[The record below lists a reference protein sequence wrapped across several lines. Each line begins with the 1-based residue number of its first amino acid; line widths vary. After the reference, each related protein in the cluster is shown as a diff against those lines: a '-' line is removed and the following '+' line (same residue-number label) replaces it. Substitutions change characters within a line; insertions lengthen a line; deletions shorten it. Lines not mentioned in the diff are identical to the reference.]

1 MLYYYYNMTIA
12 KDHVNEANCLLTIS
26 SFSPQTG
33 YMAKK
38 LRRKAHPTK
47 TVKRSSASS
56 AKTREGESQL
66 LIIRGWFFIVA
77 FALMLGI
84 GAMVGTL
91 MNQMLNESTPTV
103 AGVTT
108 AR

>member
-1 MLYYYYNMTIA
+1 MTIA
-12 KDHVNEANCLLTIS
+12 KTTVNEANCLLTFS
-26 SFSPQTG
+26 SFLPQTK

-47 TVKRSSASS
+47 AVKKSGVKT
-56 AKTREGESQL
+56 AKSEGGESQL

-108 AR
+108 SR